1 MLSVVAVL
9 STCASADF
17 LPAPEPHETI
27 EKAKAA
33 IIINVNAILFICF
46 FFNPTKLINFAF
58 IMANPLKQLAGQT
71 VIYGLSTILA
81 RIINFLFVPI
91 YTRLLTPESYGVVT
105 EFMAY
110 IAVLQVVLVLGLETG
125 CFRFANKEGVDP
137 KKVYSSAFVTVF
149 CVSATFLALMIA
161 FASPIASLL
170 GYGGY
175 EACVMYMG
183 GILALDAVT
192 AILFAKLRQENKAFK
207 FAILKTVKIITE
219 TAANLVLFL
228 WFPKHVDSARWLLHF
243 IPETPD
249 FSYVI
254 FAIFISCIVCGLLF
268 IPDFLKLSF
277 RLDRKLMRQMLA
289 YSLPLM
295 VAALPGV
302 INDFLDRILF
312 RFFDTNADAW
322 RSSLGLYQAAV
333 KLAVIMNL
341 FIQMFRYAA
350 EPFFFK
356 RAREKDSRQLYA
368 SVQEY
373 FTAFC
378 GLVFLGVILY
388 IDIIALIL
396 GPQFRSAVGIVP
408 VMLLSYMI
416 LGMLFNVSMW
426 YKLSG
431 KTDMAIWITLSG
443 LAVTALVIILFMPKY
458 SYWAAAFGH
467 LASYVVMFAISSV
480 LGAKYYPI
488 PYRWGRLMGIFLLM
502 GTAYGASLLVD
513 SLFFADVALGQSPAG
528 QVVAKLGVHTL
539 LILLYALAAWK
550 TIRHRS

>member
-1 MLSVVAVL
+1 
-9 STCASADF
+9 
-17 LPAPEPHETI
+17 
-27 EKAKAA
+27 
-33 IIINVNAILFICF
+33 
-46 FFNPTKLINFAF
+46 
-58 IMANPLKQLAGQT
+58 MANPLKQLAGQT

-110 IAVLQVVLVLGLETG
+110 IAVLQVVLVMGLETG
-125 CFRFANKEGVDP
+125 CFRFANKEGTDP

-149 CVSATFLALMIA
+149 CVSATVLALMIA
-161 FASPIASLL
+161 FASPIASVL

-175 EACVMYMG
+175 EACIMYMG

-192 AILFAKLRQENKAFK
+192 AILFAKLRQENKALK
-207 FAILKTVKIITE
+207 FAIFKTIKIITE

-254 FAIFISCIVCGLLF
+254 FAIFISCVVCGLLF
-268 IPDFLKLSF
+268 IPDFMKLSF
-277 RLDRKLMRQMLA
+277 RLDRRLMKQMLA

-350 EPFFFK
+350 EPFFFR
-356 RAREKDSRQLYA
+356 RAREKDSKALYA

-388 IDIIALIL
+388 IDIVSLIL

-408 VMLLSYMI
+408 IMLLSYMI

-431 KTDMAIWITLSG
+431 KTGMAIWITLSG
-443 LAVTALVIILFMPKY
+443 LVVTALIIIFFMPKY
-458 SYWAAAFGH
+458 SYWAAAYGH
-467 LASYVVMFAISSV
+467 LASYIVMFAISSV

-488 PYRWGRLMGIFLLM
+488 PYRWGRLACILLAMG
-502 GTAYGASLLVD
+502 GVYGLSLLID
-513 SLFFADVALGQSPAG
+513 NAFFADVVIGQSSAG
-528 QVVAKLGVHTL
+528 LVALKLGVHTV
-539 LILLYALAAWK
+539 LIALYGALSWFA
-550 TIRHRS
+550 IRTKRGA

>member
-1 MLSVVAVL
+1 
-9 STCASADF
+9 
-17 LPAPEPHETI
+17 
-27 EKAKAA
+27 
-33 IIINVNAILFICF
+33 
-46 FFNPTKLINFAF
+46 
-58 IMANPLKQLAGQT
+58 MANPLKQLAGQT
-71 VIYGLSTILA
+71 MIYGLSTILA

-91 YTRLLTPESYGVVT
+91 YTRLLSPESYGVVT

-110 IAVLQVVLVLGLETG
+110 IAVLQVMLVLGLETG
-125 CFRFANKEGVDP
+125 CFRFANKEGIDT

-149 CVSATFLALMIA
+149 GVSAAFLALMIA
-161 FASPIASLL
+161 FASPIASAL
-170 GYGGY
+170 GYAGY
-175 EACVMYMG
+175 ESCIMYMG

-192 AILFAKLRQENKAFK
+192 AILFAKLRQENKALK

-228 WFPKHVDSARWLLHF
+228 WFPSHVDSAPWLLNF
-243 IPETPD
+243 IPATPD

-254 FAIFISCIVCGLLF
+254 FSIFISCVVCGLMF

-277 RLDRKLMRQMLA
+277 SLDPKLMKQMLA
-289 YSLPLM
+289 YSIPLM
-295 VAALPGV
+295 IAALPGV
-302 INDFLDRILF
+302 VNDFLDRILF
-312 RFFDTNADAW
+312 RYFDTNADAW

-350 EPFFFK
+350 EPFFF
-356 RAREKDSRQLYA
+356 RQSREKGSVKLYA
-368 SVQEY
+368 EVQEY

-396 GPQFRSAVGIVP
+396 GPEFREAVGIVP
-408 VMLLSYMI
+408 IMLLSYMI

-431 KTDMAIWITLSG
+431 KTNIAIWITLSG
-443 LAVTALVIILFMPKY
+443 LAVTALVIVLFMPKY
-458 SYWAAAFGH
+458 SYWAAAYGH
-467 LASYVVMFAISSV
+467 LASYIVMFVISAV

-488 PYRWGRLMGIFLLM
+488 PYRWGRLLMIFLLM
-502 GTAYGASLLVD
+502 GAAYGASLLID
-513 SLFFADVALGQSPAG
+513 KAFFADFSIQAASAG
-528 QVVAKLGVHTL
+528 QIASKLGLHTL
-539 LILLYALAAWK
+539 LILAYLAGAWK
-550 TIRHRS
+550 LIRR

>member
-1 MLSVVAVL
+1 
-9 STCASADF
+9 
-17 LPAPEPHETI
+17 
-27 EKAKAA
+27 
-33 IIINVNAILFICF
+33 
-46 FFNPTKLINFAF
+46 
-58 IMANPLKQLAGQT
+58 MANPLKQLAGQT

-91 YTRLLTPESYGVVT
+91 YTRLLSPDSYGVVT

-125 CFRFANKEGVDP
+125 CFRFANKEGIDP
-137 KKVYSSAFVTVF
+137 KKVYSNAFVTVF

-161 FASPIASLL
+161 FASPIASML
-170 GYGGY
+170 GYEGY
-175 EACVMYMG
+175 QSCIMYMG

-192 AILFAKLRQENKAFK
+192 AIFFAKLRQENKALK
-207 FAILKTVKIITE
+207 FAIFKTVKIITE
-219 TAANLVLFL
+219 TAANLLLFL
-228 WFPKHVDSARWLLHF
+228 WFPKHIGSARWLLHF

-249 FSYVI
+249 FSYVV
-254 FAIFISCIVCGLLF
+254 FAIFISCVVCGLLF
-268 IPDFLKLSF
+268 IPEFARVSF
-277 RLDRKLMRQMLA
+277 RLDPKLLRQMLA

-302 INDFLDRILF
+302 VNDFLDRILF

-350 EPFFFK
+350 EPFFFR
-356 RAREKDSRQLYA
+356 RAREKDSRLLYA

-443 LAVTALVIILFMPKY
+443 LAVTAVVIILFMPRY

-467 LASYVVMFAISSV
+467 LASYIVMFVISSV

-488 PYRWGRLMGIFLLM
+488 PYRWGRLALIFIVMGAVYGLSVLLDGTIFS
-502 GTAYGASLLVD
+502 GVT
-513 SLFFADVALGQSPAG
+513 FGQSTSAMFIL
-528 QVVAKLGVHTL
+528 KLALHTL
-539 LILLYALAAWK
+539 LIGLYAAAAIFI
-550 TIRHRS
+550 IRKR

>member
-1 MLSVVAVL
+1 
-9 STCASADF
+9 
-17 LPAPEPHETI
+17 
-27 EKAKAA
+27 
-33 IIINVNAILFICF
+33 
-46 FFNPTKLINFAF
+46 
-58 IMANPLKQLAGQT
+58 MANPLKQLAGQT

-125 CFRFANKEGVDP
+125 CFRFANKEGVEP
-137 KKVYSSAFVTVF
+137 HKVYSNAFVTVF
-149 CVSATFLALMIA
+149 CISATFLALMIA
-161 FASPIASLL
+161 FSGPIASVL
-170 GYGGY
+170 GYAGY
-175 EACVMYMG
+175 ESCIMYMG
-183 GILALDAVT
+183 GILALDSVT
-192 AILFAKLRQENKAFK
+192 AILFAKLRQENKALK
-207 FAILKTVKIITE
+207 FAIFKTIKIITE
-219 TAANLVLFL
+219 TVANLVLFL
-228 WFPKHVDSARWLLHF
+228 WFPKHCADGWLRDF
-243 IPETPD
+243 IPAVPD

-268 IPDFLKLSF
+268 IPEYLKLSF
-277 RLDRKLMRQMLA
+277 RLDPKLLRQMLA

-302 INDFLDRILF
+302 VNDFLDRILF
-312 RFFDTNADAW
+312 RYFDTNAEAW
-322 RSSLGLYQAAV
+322 RNSLGLYQAAV

-350 EPFFFK
+350 EPFFFR

-388 IDIIALIL
+388 IDVIALIL
-396 GPQFRSAVGIVP
+396 GPQFRSAVGVVP

-431 KTDMAIWITLSG
+431 KTNMAIWITLSG
-443 LAVTALVIILFMPKY
+443 LAVTAVVIILFMPKY
-458 SYWAAAFGH
+458 SYWAAAYGH
-467 LASYVVMFAISSV
+467 LASYVVMFAISSI

-488 PYRWGRLMGIFLLM
+488 PYRWGRLAGIILLM
-502 GTAYGASLLVD
+502 GAIYAGSMMLD
-513 SLFFADVALGQSPAG
+513 SAVFADVTLPTAGVSPWPFIT
-528 QVVAKLGVHTL
+528 KLGIHTV
-539 LILLYALAAWK
+539 LITAYLAGTWMI
-550 TIRHRS
+550 IRRKAN

>member
-1 MLSVVAVL
+1 
-9 STCASADF
+9 
-17 LPAPEPHETI
+17 
-27 EKAKAA
+27 
-33 IIINVNAILFICF
+33 
-46 FFNPTKLINFAF
+46 
-58 IMANPLKQLAGQT
+58 MANPLKQLAGQT

-110 IAVLQVVLVLGLETG
+110 IAVLQVVLVMGLETG

-137 KKVYSSAFVTVF
+137 RKVYSNAFVTVF
-149 CVSATFLALMIA
+149 CISATFLALMIA
-161 FASPIASLL
+161 FAGPISAAM
-170 GYGGY
+170 GY
-175 EACVMYMG
+175 EGYSSCIMYMG

-192 AILFAKLRQENKAFK
+192 AILFAKLRQENKALK
-207 FAILKTVKIITE
+207 FAIFKTIKIITE

-228 WFPKHVDSARWLLHF
+228 WFPKYCASVAQQAGMALSVETAAPAQQLLGPSDIWLLHF
-243 IPETPD
+243 LPATPD

-268 IPDFLKLSF
+268 IPDYFRLSF
-277 RLDRKLMRQMLA
+277 RLEPKLLRQMLA
-289 YSLPLM
+289 YSIPLM
-295 VAALPGV
+295 IAALPGV
-302 INDFLDRILF
+302 VNDFLDRILF
-312 RFFDTNADAW
+312 RYFDTNADAW

-350 EPFFFK
+350 EPFFFR
-356 RAREKDSRQLYA
+356 RASEKDSPQLYA

-396 GPQFRSAVGIVP
+396 GPQFRSAVGVVP

-431 KTDMAIWITLSG
+431 KTNMAIWITLAG
-443 LAVTALVIILFMPKY
+443 LAVTALVIVIFMPKY

-467 LASYVVMFAISSV
+467 LASYIVMFVISSV

-488 PYRWGRLMGIFLLM
+488 PYRWSRLICIVLLM
-502 GTAYGASLLVD
+502 GSIYGLSLLID
-513 SLFFADVALGQSPAG
+513 NALFCGVTIGSGQPG
-528 QVVAKLGVHTL
+528 
-539 LILLYALAAWK
+539 ALALKLVLHTFLIMVYCAGAVIL
-550 TIRHRS
+550 IRRRTR

>member
-1 MLSVVAVL
+1 M
-9 STCASADF
+9 
-17 LPAPEPHETI
+17 
-27 EKAKAA
+27 
-33 IIINVNAILFICF
+33 
-46 FFNPTKLINFAF
+46 
-58 IMANPLKQLAGQT
+58 
-71 VIYGLSTILA
+71 IYGLSTILA

-137 KKVYSSAFVTVF
+137 KKVYSNAFVTVF
-149 CVSATFLALMIA
+149 CVRATFLALMIA
-161 FASPIASLL
+161 FAGPISAAL
-170 GYGGY
+170 GYEGY
-175 EACVMYMG
+175 SSCIMYMG
-183 GILALDAVT
+183 GILALDSVT
-192 AILFAKLRQENKAFK
+192 AILFAKLRQEGRALK
-207 FAILKTVKIITE
+207 FAIFKTIKIVTE

-228 WFPKHVDSARWLLHF
+228 WFPKYCAQVAAQAGTQAGALTASDVWLLKF
-243 IPETPD
+243 IPATPD

-254 FAIFISCIVCGLLF
+254 FAIFISCVVCGLLF
-268 IPDFLKLSF
+268 IPDYLKLSF
-277 RLDRKLMRQMLA
+277 RLEPKLLRQMLA

-295 VAALPGV
+295 VAALPGIV
-302 INDFLDRILF
+302 NDFLDRILF
-312 RFFDTNADAW
+312 RYFDTNAEAW

-350 EPFFFK
+350 EPFFFR
-356 RAREKDSRQLYA
+356 RAREKDSKDLYA
-368 SVQEY
+368 LVQEY

-396 GPQFRSAVGIVP
+396 GPQFRSAVGVVP

-431 KTDMAIWITLSG
+431 KTNMAIWITFAG
-443 LAVTALVIILFMPKY
+443 LAVTAVVIVLFMPKY
-458 SYWAAAFGH
+458 SYWAAAYAH
-467 LASYVVMFAISSV
+467 LASYVVMFAISAL

-488 PYRWGRLMGIFLLM
+488 PYRWGRLAAIVGLMFLV
-502 GTAYGASLLVD
+502 YGVSMYLDAKCFTNVVIGEASNGLV
-513 SLFFADVALGQSPAG
+513 A
-528 QVVAKLGVHTL
+528 AKLGVHTL
-539 LILLYALAAWK
+539 FIALYAVGSWI
-550 TIRHRS
+550 TIRKR

>member
-1 MLSVVAVL
+1 
-9 STCASADF
+9 
-17 LPAPEPHETI
+17 
-27 EKAKAA
+27 
-33 IIINVNAILFICF
+33 
-46 FFNPTKLINFAF
+46 
-58 IMANPLKQLAGQT
+58 MANPLKQLAGQT
-71 VIYGLSTILA
+71 VIYGMSTILA

-137 KKVYSSAFVTVF
+137 RKVYSNAFVTVF
-149 CVSATFLALMIA
+149 CISATFLALMIA
-161 FASPIASLL
+161 FAGPIASVL
-170 GYGGY
+170 GYAGY
-175 EACVMYMG
+175 ESCIMYMG
-183 GILALDAVT
+183 GILALDSVT
-192 AILFAKLRQENKAFK
+192 AILFAKLRQESKALK
-207 FAILKTVKIITE
+207 FAIFKTIKIITE

-228 WFPKHVDSARWLLHF
+228 WFPKHVDSARWMLNF

-254 FAIFISCIVCGLLF
+254 FAILISCVVCGILF
-268 IPDFLKLSF
+268 IPDYLRLSF
-277 RLDRKLMRQMLA
+277 RLDPKLLRQMLA

-302 INDFLDRILF
+302 VNDFLDRILF
-312 RFFDTNADAW
+312 RYFDTNAEAW
-322 RSSLGLYQAAV
+322 RNSLGLYQAAV

-350 EPFFFK
+350 EPFFFR
-356 RAREKDSRQLYA
+356 RAREKDSRELYA

-388 IDIIALIL
+388 IDVIALIL
-396 GPQFRSAVGIVP
+396 GPQFRSAVGVVP
-408 VMLLSYMI
+408 IMLLSYMI

-431 KTDMAIWITLSG
+431 KTNMAIWITLSG
-443 LAVTALVIILFMPKY
+443 LAVTAIVIVLFMPKY
-458 SYWAAAFGH
+458 SYWAAAYGH
-467 LASYVVMFAISSV
+467 LASYIVMFAISSI

-488 PYRWGRLMGIFLLM
+488 PYRWVHLAGIVLLM
-502 GTAYGASLLVD
+502 GAIYGGSLLLD
-513 SLFFADVALGQSPAG
+513 SSAFASVSLPSGEASVWPFI
-528 QVVAKLGVHTL
+528 AKLGTHTL
-539 LILLYALAAWK
+539 LILAYLAGVWK
-550 TIRHRS
+550 FIRK

>member
-1 MLSVVAVL
+1 
-9 STCASADF
+9 
-17 LPAPEPHETI
+17 
-27 EKAKAA
+27 
-33 IIINVNAILFICF
+33 
-46 FFNPTKLINFAF
+46 
-58 IMANPLKQLAGQT
+58 MANPLKQLAGQT

-91 YTRLLTPESYGVVT
+91 YTRLLSPESYGVVT

-137 KKVYSSAFVTVF
+137 KKVYSNAFVTVF
-149 CVSATFLALMIA
+149 CLSATFLALMIA
-161 FASPIASLL
+161 FASPIASML
-170 GYGGY
+170 GYEGY
-175 EACVMYMG
+175 QACIMYMG

-192 AILFAKLRQENKAFK
+192 AIFFAKLRQENKALK
-207 FAILKTVKIITE
+207 FAVFKTVKIITE

-228 WFPKHVDSARWLLHF
+228 WFPKHIGSARWLLHF

-249 FSYVI
+249 FSYVV
-254 FAIFISCIVCGLLF
+254 FAIFISCVVCGLLF
-268 IPDFLKLSF
+268 IPEFARISF
-277 RLDRKLMRQMLA
+277 RLDPKLLRQMLA

-302 INDFLDRILF
+302 VNDFLDRILF

-350 EPFFFK
+350 EPFFFR
-356 RAREKDSRQLYA
+356 RAREKDSKALYA

-388 IDIIALIL
+388 IDIISLIL

-408 VMLLSYMI
+408 IMLLSYMI

-443 LAVTALVIILFMPKY
+443 LAVTAIVIIIFMPRY

-467 LASYVVMFAISSV
+467 LASYVVMFVISSV

-488 PYRWGRLMGIFLLM
+488 PYRWGRLALIFIVMGAVYGISMLIDRTFFSNVIISQSSM
-502 GTAYGASLLVD
+502 GMMLI
-513 SLFFADVALGQSPAG
+513 
-528 QVVAKLGVHTL
+528 KLSVHTA
-539 LILLYALAAWK
+539 LIALYGISVWYI
-550 TIRHRS
+550 IRKR

>member
-1 MLSVVAVL
+1 
-9 STCASADF
+9 
-17 LPAPEPHETI
+17 
-27 EKAKAA
+27 
-33 IIINVNAILFICF
+33 
-46 FFNPTKLINFAF
+46 
-58 IMANPLKQLAGQT
+58 MANPLKQLAGQT

-81 RIINFLFVPI
+81 RIINFLFVPV

-125 CFRFANKEGVDP
+125 CFRFANKEGIEP
-137 KKVYSSAFVTVF
+137 RKVYSNAFVTVF
-149 CVSATFLALMIA
+149 CISATFLALMIA
-161 FASPIASLL
+161 FAGPIASVL
-170 GYGGY
+170 GYSGY
-175 EACVMYMG
+175 ESCIMYMG
-183 GILALDAVT
+183 GILALDAIT
-192 AILFAKLRQENKAFK
+192 AILFAKLRQENKALK
-207 FAILKTVKIITE
+207 FAIFKTIKIVTE
-219 TAANLVLFL
+219 TVANLVLFL
-228 WFPKHVDSARWLLHF
+228 WFPSHVDSARWLLQF
-243 IPETPD
+243 IPASPD

-268 IPDFLKLSF
+268 IPEYLRMSF
-277 RLDRKLMRQMLA
+277 RLDPKLLRQMLA

-312 RFFDTNADAW
+312 RYFDTNAEAW

-350 EPFFFK
+350 EPFFF
-356 RAREKDSRQLYA
+356 RRSREKDSRELYA

-388 IDIIALIL
+388 IDVIALIL
-396 GPQFRSAVGIVP
+396 GPQFRSAVGVVP

-431 KTDMAIWITLSG
+431 KTNMAIWITLAG
-443 LAVTALVIILFMPKY
+443 LAVTAVVIVLFMPKY
-458 SYWAAAFGH
+458 SYWAAAYGH
-467 LASYVVMFAISSV
+467 LASYVVMFAISSI

-488 PYRWGRLMGIFLLM
+488 PYRWGRLAGIFLLM
-502 GTAYGASLLVD
+502 GGIYGGSLLLPGMGLVLKLGIHTVLIAVYGACSWLVIH
-513 SLFFADVALGQSPAG
+513 
-528 QVVAKLGVHTL
+528 K
-539 LILLYALAAWK
+539 K
-550 TIRHRS
+550 

>member
-1 MLSVVAVL
+1 M
-9 STCASADF
+9 
-17 LPAPEPHETI
+17 
-27 EKAKAA
+27 A
-33 IIINVNAILFICF
+33 ISWRCTGPNVQECLYFCIV
-46 FFNPTKLINFAF
+46 
-58 IMANPLKQLAGQT
+58 MANPLKQLAGQT
-71 VIYGLSTILA
+71 AIYGLSTILA

-91 YTRLLTPESYGVVT
+91 YTRLLSPESYGVVT

-125 CFRFANKEGVDP
+125 CFRFANKEGVDQ
-137 KKVYSSAFVTVF
+137 KKVYSNAFVTVF
-149 CVSATFLALMIA
+149 CISVTFLALMLA
-161 FASPIASLL
+161 FAGPVSSAL
-170 GYGGY
+170 GYDGY
-175 EACVMYMG
+175 DACIKYIG
-183 GILALDAVT
+183 GILALDSVT
-192 AILFAKLRQENKAFK
+192 AILFAKLRQENKALK
-207 FAILKTVKIITE
+207 FAIFKTIKIITE

-228 WFPKHVDSARWLLHF
+228 CFPKYCLSVAQSSGLAISGNLAEPGQRVIDSSDIWLLHL
-243 IPETPD
+243 IPATPD

-254 FAIFISCIVCGLLF
+254 FAIFVSCVVCGLLF
-268 IPDFLKLSF
+268 IPEYMRMTF
-277 RLDRKLMRQMLA
+277 RLDPKLLRQMLV

-302 INDFLDRILF
+302 VNDFLDRILF
-312 RFFDTNADAW
+312 RYFDTNADAW

-350 EPFFFK
+350 EPFFFR

-388 IDIIALIL
+388 IDVIALIL
-396 GPQFRSAVGIVP
+396 GPQFREAVGVVP

-431 KTDMAIWITLSG
+431 KTNMAIWITLAG
-443 LAVTALVIILFMPKY
+443 LVVTAVVIVVFMPKY
-458 SYWAAAFGH
+458 SYWAAAYGH
-467 LASYVVMFAISSV
+467 LASYLVMFAISSV
-480 LGAKYYPI
+480 LGARYYPI
-488 PYRWGRLMGIFLLM
+488 PYRWARLAGIILIMG
-502 GTAYGASLLVD
+502 AVYGLSMLVD
-513 SLFFADVALGQSPAG
+513 SAFFADVAVGTSPVSQLA
-528 QVVAKLGVHTL
+528 AKLGVHTL
-539 LILLYALAAWK
+539 LVAAYAVAAWAL
-550 TIRHRS
+550 IRRR

>member
-1 MLSVVAVL
+1 
-9 STCASADF
+9 
-17 LPAPEPHETI
+17 
-27 EKAKAA
+27 
-33 IIINVNAILFICF
+33 
-46 FFNPTKLINFAF
+46 
-58 IMANPLKQLAGQT
+58 MANPLKQLAGQT
-71 VIYGLSTILA
+71 VIYGMSTILA

-125 CFRFANKEGVDP
+125 TFRFANKEGADER
-137 KKVYSSAFVTVF
+137 KVYSNAFVSVF
-149 CVSATFLALMIA
+149 CLSATFLALMIA
-161 FASPIASLL
+161 FAGPISSAL
-170 GYGGY
+170 GYEGY
-175 EACVMYMG
+175 SACIMYMG
-183 GILALDAVT
+183 GILALDAIT
-192 AILFAKLRQENKAFK
+192 AILFAKLRQDGKALK
-207 FAILKTVKIITE
+207 FAIYKTIKIVTE

-228 WFPKHVDSARWLLHF
+228 WFPKYCASVAENIGGQVTSSDIWLLHL
-243 IPETPD
+243 IPATPD

-254 FAIFISCIVCGLLF
+254 FAIFISCLVCGALF
-268 IPDFLKLSF
+268 IPEYVRMTW
-277 RLDRKLMRQMLA
+277 RLDPKLLRQMLA

-312 RFFDTNADAW
+312 RYFDTNADAW

-350 EPFFFK
+350 EPFFFR
-356 RAREKDSRQLYA
+356 RAREKDSKPLYA
-368 SVQEY
+368 KVQEY

-396 GPQFRSAVGIVP
+396 GPHFREAVGIVP

-443 LAVTALVIILFMPKY
+443 LVVTAIVIVLFMPKY

-467 LASYVVMFAISSV
+467 LASYVVMFIISSV

-488 PYRWGRLMGIFLLM
+488 PYRWGRLALIVVVMAAI
-502 GTAYGASLLVD
+502 YGLSAVID
-513 SLFFADVALGQSPAG
+513 GACFATTDITSGSGPLAL
-528 QVVAKLGVHTL
+528 KLGTHTML
-539 LILLYALAAWK
+539 LLAYCVGAW
-550 TIRHRS
+550 TIIRK

>member
-1 MLSVVAVL
+1 
-9 STCASADF
+9 
-17 LPAPEPHETI
+17 
-27 EKAKAA
+27 
-33 IIINVNAILFICF
+33 
-46 FFNPTKLINFAF
+46 
-58 IMANPLKQLAGQT
+58 MANPLKQLAGQT

-161 FASPIASLL
+161 FATPIASML

-175 EACVMYMG
+175 EACIMYMG

-192 AILFAKLRQENKAFK
+192 SILFAKLRQENKALK
-207 FAILKTVKIITE
+207 FAIFKTIKIITE
-219 TAANLVLFL
+219 TTANLVLFL
-228 WFPKHVDSARWLLHF
+228 WFPSHVDSAGWLLHF
-243 IPETPD
+243 IPATPD

-268 IPDFLKLSF
+268 IPDYLKLSF
-277 RLDRKLMRQMLA
+277 RLDPKLLRQMLA

-302 INDFLDRILF
+302 VNDFLDRILF
-312 RFFDTNADAW
+312 RYFDTNADAW

-350 EPFFFK
+350 EPFFFR
-356 RAREKDSRQLYA
+356 RAREKDSKELYA

-373 FTAFC
+373 FTGFC

-388 IDIIALIL
+388 IDVIALIL
-396 GPQFRSAVGIVP
+396 GPQFRSAVGVVP
-408 VMLLSYMI
+408 IMLLSYMI

-431 KTDMAIWITLSG
+431 KTNMAIWITLAG
-443 LAVTALVIILFMPKY
+443 LIVTAIIIVAFMPKY

-467 LASYVVMFAISSV
+467 LASYVVMFIISSV

-488 PYRWGRLMGIFLLM
+488 PYRWGRLTGIFLLM
-502 GTAYGASLLVD
+502 GAVYGGSVLLD
-513 SLFFADVALGQSPAG
+513 SHLFADVALPASGTSPWPFT
-528 QVVAKLGVHTL
+528 AKMGAHTL
-539 LILLYALAAWK
+539 LILAYLAGAWCI
-550 TIRHRS
+550 IRKK

>member
-1 MLSVVAVL
+1 
-9 STCASADF
+9 
-17 LPAPEPHETI
+17 
-27 EKAKAA
+27 
-33 IIINVNAILFICF
+33 
-46 FFNPTKLINFAF
+46 
-58 IMANPLKQLAGQT
+58 MANPLKQLAGQT
-71 VIYGLSTILA
+71 IIYGLSTILA

-91 YTRLLTPESYGVVT
+91 YTRLLSPESYGVVT

-125 CFRFANKEGVDP
+125 CFRFANKEGVEP

-161 FASPIASLL
+161 FAGPLASLL
-170 GYGGY
+170 GYAGY
-175 EACVMYMG
+175 ESCIMYMG
-183 GILALDAVT
+183 GILALDGIT
-192 AILFAKLRQENKAFK
+192 AILFAKLRQESKALR
-207 FAILKTVKIITE
+207 FAIFKTIKIITE
-219 TAANLVLFL
+219 TAANLILFL
-228 WFPKHVDSARWLLHF
+228 WFPKHVDSARWLLNF
-243 IPETPD
+243 IPAAPD

-254 FAIFISCIVCGLLF
+254 FSIFISCIVCGLLF

-277 RLDRKLMRQMLA
+277 RLDRRLMKQMLA

-312 RFFDTNADAW
+312 RFFDTNAEAW

-356 RAREKDSRQLYA
+356 RAKDKDSKALYA

-408 VMLLSYMI
+408 IMLLSYMI

-443 LAVTALVIILFMPKY
+443 LVVTALVIIVFMPKY

-467 LASYVVMFAISSV
+467 LASYIVMFIISSV

-488 PYRWGRLMGIFLLM
+488 PYRWNRIMIIVLLM
-502 GTAYGASLLVD
+502 GAMYGTSLLVD
-513 SLFFADVALGQSPAG
+513 RAFFAGVALGTSSAG
-528 QVVAKLGVHTL
+528 LVVLKLAVHTL
-539 LILLYALAAWK
+539 LIAVYAAGAWIS
-550 TIRHRS
+550 IRKKPIQR

>member
-1 MLSVVAVL
+1 
-9 STCASADF
+9 
-17 LPAPEPHETI
+17 
-27 EKAKAA
+27 
-33 IIINVNAILFICF
+33 
-46 FFNPTKLINFAF
+46 
-58 IMANPLKQLAGQT
+58 MANPLKQLAGQT

-91 YTRLLTPESYGVVT
+91 YTRLLSPESYGVVT

-125 CFRFANKEGVDP
+125 CFRFANKEGVDS

-149 CVSATFLALMIA
+149 CVSATFLTLMIA
-161 FASPIASLL
+161 FASPIASML
-170 GYGGY
+170 GYEGY
-175 EACVMYMG
+175 QSCIMYMG
-183 GILALDAVT
+183 GILTLDAVT
-192 AILFAKLRQENKAFK
+192 AILFAKLRQENKALK
-207 FAILKTVKIITE
+207 FAIFKTIKIITE
-219 TAANLVLFL
+219 TAANLILFL
-228 WFPKHVDSARWLLHF
+228 WFPKNVDSARWLLHF

-268 IPDFLKLSF
+268 IPDFTKLSF
-277 RLDRKLMRQMLA
+277 RLDPKLLKQMLA

-302 INDFLDRILF
+302 VNDFLDRILF

-350 EPFFFK
+350 EPFFFR

-368 SVQEY
+368 TVQEY

-408 VMLLSYMI
+408 IMLLSYMI

-431 KTDMAIWITLSG
+431 KTNMAIWITLSG
-443 LAVTALVIILFMPKY
+443 LVVTAVVIMLFMPEY

-467 LASYVVMFAISSV
+467 LASYIVMFTISSV

-488 PYRWGRLMGIFLLM
+488 PYRWGRLLMIVLMMGA
-502 GTAYGASLLVD
+502 TYGLSMLIDRIAFDGV
-513 SLFFADVALGQSPAG
+513 VLGQSPTGLVIMKMSA
-528 QVVAKLGVHTL
+528 HTA
-539 LILLYALAAWK
+539 LILIYIIAVWR
-550 TIRHRS
+550 TICKGSRATSL

>member
-1 MLSVVAVL
+1 
-9 STCASADF
+9 
-17 LPAPEPHETI
+17 
-27 EKAKAA
+27 
-33 IIINVNAILFICF
+33 
-46 FFNPTKLINFAF
+46 
-58 IMANPLKQLAGQT
+58 MANPLKQLAGQT

-125 CFRFANKEGVDP
+125 CFRFANKEGVEP
-137 KKVYSSAFVTVF
+137 HKVYSNAFVTVF
-149 CVSATFLALMIA
+149 CISATFLALMIA
-161 FASPIASLL
+161 FSGPIASAL
-170 GYGGY
+170 GYAGY
-175 EACVMYMG
+175 ESCIMYMG
-183 GILALDAVT
+183 GILALDSVT
-192 AILFAKLRQENKAFK
+192 AILFAKLRQESKALK
-207 FAILKTVKIITE
+207 FAIFKTIKIITE

-228 WFPKHVDSARWLLHF
+228 WFPKHCADGWLLNF
-243 IPETPD
+243 IPAVPD

-268 IPDFLKLSF
+268 IPEYLKLSF
-277 RLDRKLMRQMLA
+277 RLDPKLLRQMLA

-302 INDFLDRILF
+302 VNDFLDRILF
-312 RFFDTNADAW
+312 RYFDTNAEAW
-322 RSSLGLYQAAV
+322 RNSLGLYQAAV

-350 EPFFFK
+350 EPFFFR

-388 IDIIALIL
+388 IDVIALIL
-396 GPQFRSAVGIVP
+396 GPQFRSAVGVVP

-431 KTDMAIWITLSG
+431 KTNMAIWITLSG
-443 LAVTALVIILFMPKY
+443 LAVTAAVIILFMPKY
-458 SYWAAAFGH
+458 SYWAAAYGH
-467 LASYVVMFAISSV
+467 LASYVVMFAISSI
-480 LGAKYYPI
+480 LGARYYPI
-488 PYRWGRLMGIFLLM
+488 PYRWGRLAGIVLLM
-502 GTAYGASLLVD
+502 GAVYGGSMMLD
-513 SLFFADVALGQSPAG
+513 SAIFADVTLPAAGVSPWPFI
-528 QVVAKLGVHTL
+528 AKLGVHTA
-539 LILLYALAAWK
+539 LIAAYLAGTWMM
-550 TIRHRS
+550 IRRK

>member
-1 MLSVVAVL
+1 M
-9 STCASADF
+9 
-17 LPAPEPHETI
+17 
-27 EKAKAA
+27 
-33 IIINVNAILFICF
+33 
-46 FFNPTKLINFAF
+46 
-58 IMANPLKQLAGQT
+58 
-71 VIYGLSTILA
+71 
-81 RIINFLFVPI
+81 
-91 YTRLLTPESYGVVT
+91 
-105 EFMAY
+105 
-110 IAVLQVVLVLGLETG
+110 
-125 CFRFANKEGVDP
+125 
-137 KKVYSSAFVTVF
+137 
-149 CVSATFLALMIA
+149 
-161 FASPIASLL
+161 
-170 GYGGY
+170 
-175 EACVMYMG
+175 
-183 GILALDAVT
+183 
-192 AILFAKLRQENKAFK
+192 
-207 FAILKTVKIITE
+207 
-219 TAANLVLFL
+219 LFL
-228 WFPKHVDSARWLLHF
+228 WFPKNVDSARWLLHF

-254 FAIFISCIVCGLLF
+254 FAIFVSCIVCGLLF
-268 IPDFLKLSF
+268 IPDFAKLSF
-277 RLDRKLMRQMLA
+277 RLDPKLLRQMLA

-350 EPFFFK
+350 EPFFFR
-356 RAREKDSRQLYA
+356 RAREKDSKQLYA

-388 IDIIALIL
+388 IDVIALIL

-431 KTDMAIWITLSG
+431 KTNMAIWITLSG
-443 LAVTALVIILFMPKY
+443 LVVTAIVIMIFMPRY
-458 SYWAAAFGH
+458 SYWAAAYGH
-467 LASYVVMFAISSV
+467 LASYVVMFAISSI

-488 PYRWGRLMGIFLLM
+488 PYRWGRLLGIFGYM
-502 GTAYGASLLVD
+502 GGAYALSMLID
-513 SLFFADVALGQSPAG
+513 RFFFADVALGQSPAAL
-528 QVVAKLGVHTL
+528 VVAKLSVHTL
-539 LILLYALAAWK
+539 LILLYVAAVWR
-550 TIRHRS
+550 TIRKR

>member
-1 MLSVVAVL
+1 M
-9 STCASADF
+9 
-17 LPAPEPHETI
+17 
-27 EKAKAA
+27 
-33 IIINVNAILFICF
+33 
-46 FFNPTKLINFAF
+46 
-58 IMANPLKQLAGQT
+58 
-71 VIYGLSTILA
+71 IYGLSTILA

-91 YTRLLTPESYGVVT
+91 YTRLLSPESYGVVT

-110 IAVLQVVLVLGLETG
+110 IAVLQVVLVMGLETG

-137 KKVYSSAFVTVF
+137 KKVYANAFVTVF

-161 FASPIASLL
+161 FAAPISSAL
-170 GYGGY
+170 GYEGY
-175 EACVMYMG
+175 SSCIRYVG
-183 GILALDAVT
+183 GILALDSLT
-192 AILFAKLRQENKAFK
+192 AILFAKLRQESKAMK

-228 WFPKHVDSARWLLHF
+228 WFPKHVDSAGWLLNF
-243 IPETPD
+243 IPATPD

-254 FAIFISCIVCGLLF
+254 FAIFISCVVCALLF
-268 IPDFLKLSF
+268 IPDLLKLSF
-277 RLDRKLMRQMLA
+277 RMDGKLLRQMLA

-302 INDFLDRILF
+302 VNDFLDRILF
-312 RFFDTNADAW
+312 RYFDTNAEAW

-350 EPFFFK
+350 EPFFFR
-356 RAREKDSRQLYA
+356 RAREKDSKALYA

-388 IDIIALIL
+388 IDVIALIL
-396 GPQFRSAVGIVP
+396 GPQFRSAVGVVP

-431 KTDMAIWITLSG
+431 KTNMAIWITLSG
-443 LAVTALVIILFMPKY
+443 LAVTAIVIVLFMPKY
-458 SYWAAAFGH
+458 SYWAAAYGH
-467 LASYVVMFAISSV
+467 LANYIVMFAISSI

-488 PYRWGRLMGIFLLM
+488 PYRWGRLGCILLLM
-502 GTAYGASLLVD
+502 GAIYGGSMLIDSAFFASASLP
-513 SLFFADVALGQSPAG
+513 SSDVSAWPFI
-528 QVVAKLGVHTL
+528 AKLGVHTL
-539 LILLYALAAWK
+539 LIALYGAGAWK
-550 TIRHRS
+550 IIRQNHKQ